1 MTRRMIE
8 ETGRKSDVCIQALVT
23 PEVNELFDEKV
34 KAMGLSRSAAGR
46 EAIKQW
52 VGVFSDET

>member
-1 MTRRMIE
+1 MIE